1 MVGLITSLLCLAF
14 PLLLIYAAWHDVSTM
29 TIPNWVSISLAAA
42 FIPAAFAAGLPI
54 EQIGWHLMFGA
65 IVLVVC
71 AVLFYLNVFGGGDAK
86 VIAAASLWTGLAGGA
101 PFVMG
106 MAIAGGALAGV
117 LIVLRRMNIQS
128 DKPWAARLLSPEE
141 GAPYAVAI
149 AIGALIAAPSS
160 PVLAAGIAGFA

>member
-1 MVGLITSLLCLAF
+1 MITTLLCLVF

-29 TIPNWVSISLAAA
+29 TIPNWVSIVLGVT
-42 FIPAAFAAGLPI
+42 FIPAALTAGLSLD
-54 EQIGWHLMFGA
+54 QIGMHLVFGA

-71 AVLFYLNVFGGGDAK
+71 AGLFYLNVFGGGDAK
-86 VIAAASLWTGLAGGA
+86 VIAAASLWTGLGASA

-117 LIVLRRMNIQS
+117 LIVLRRMKIESKQ
-128 DKPWAARLLSPEE
+128 PWLARLKSPEE

-149 AIGALIAAPSS
+149 AVGALLAAPASPVIAAG
-160 PVLAAGIAGFA
+160 LAGVNI